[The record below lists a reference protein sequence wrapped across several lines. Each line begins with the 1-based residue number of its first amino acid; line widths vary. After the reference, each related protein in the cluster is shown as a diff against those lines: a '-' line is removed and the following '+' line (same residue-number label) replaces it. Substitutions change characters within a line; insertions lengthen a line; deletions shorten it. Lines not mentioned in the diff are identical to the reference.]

1 MTANG
6 NFQPH
11 NETPTVRVTP
21 ASRPPWEVPSGS
33 PSAPAASPA
42 PAPARAPAP
51 ALFPAP
57 AEPSPPVPAPAGGPE
72 RPGRGTWWILP
83 FAGGALAVIVVAAG
97 VIALRHSVFG
107 SARKPSATASAT
119 GPARPMP
126 AEMFPNALFSAM
138 TQDINSRNEPAFLRL
153 ASPHARPAMKT
164 WWDDL
169 NAIGFTAGA
178 VIPTAA
184 SDTVRIDSHG
194 DGSTIVL
201 AGAHSP
207 LDPDYQGKPGVPLD
221 RYRVGLHFATATATG
236 QITSWQPLD
245 SDPWDSGGGLYVRTS
260 TNVVVAGLPGDSG
273 AVDETVPLA
282 QAAAA
287 YDIGLVRQANPNDLL
302 QEGFVVFVSG
312 DAAARDGWFAADPQ
326 PQGWP
331 LAWNGDRTFALAGPG
346 TSPDDYTSAPGGV
359 ADNTTGAAR
368 VVLTPYEQDGQTQ
381 QEELMGLEREF
392 MIDILAAHDQD
403 LVNGP
408 TQSPAPP
415 AWTLEGLGIAAEALY
430 AGNNNPAPGHY
441 DFGPLPGFLRT
452 LPSGFKSGKLPD
464 AQELAGRHAQQ
475 WNDVAASV
483 YEYIEQKYGINQMLA
498 SAVLMWTR
506 YTTPFGNV
514 EDAAKSNASTYY
526 FFKTAAVEN
535 GWRAWLKRT

>member
-1 MTANG
+1 MTADG
-6 NFQPH
+6 SFRPH
-11 NETPTVRVTP
+11 TAGPPARSTP
-21 ASRPPWEVPSGS
+21 AGRPPWEEPPAG
-33 PSAPAASPA
+33 PLAPPALPEASP
-42 PAPARAPAP
+42 
-51 ALFPAP
+51 
-57 AEPSPPVPAPAGGPE
+57 PAPAGV
-72 RPGRGTWWILP
+72 RPPARPARRTWWILP
-83 FAGGALAVIVVAAG
+83 FCGGALAVILVAAA
-97 VIALRHSVFG
+97 VIALRHSVF
-107 SARKPSATASAT
+107 APAHRPSATAT
-119 GPARPMP
+119 TPAQPLP
-126 AEMFPNALFSAM
+126 AEMFPNTLFSTL
-138 TQDINSRNEPAFLRL
+138 TQDINTRNETAFLRL

-184 SDTVRIDSHG
+184 GDTVRIDSHG
-194 DGSTIVL
+194 DGSTVVL

-207 LDPDYQGKPGVPLD
+207 LDPSYQGKPGVPLE
-221 RYRVGLHFATATATG
+221 RYRIGLHFAGPTATG

-245 SDPWDSGGGLYVRTS
+245 SNPWDGAGGLYVRTS

-273 AVDETVPLA
+273 AVEETLPLA

-312 DAAARDGWFAADPQ
+312 DAAVRDGWFAADPQ
-326 PQGWP
+326 PKGWP

-359 ADNTTGAAR
+359 ADDITGGAR
-368 VVLTPYEQDGQTQ
+368 IVLTPYEQDGQTQ
-381 QEELMGLEREF
+381 QQELMGLEREF